1 MHRTLMTLDMF
12 MLDGDVT
19 SKVMAVAA
27 LAQRADGATRL
38 GERPSN
44 DRQYQNRPRMMIIV
58 GRTNRAL

>member
-27 LAQRADGATRL
+27 LPQRADGAARL
-38 GERPSN
+38 RERHRTTGN
-44 DRQYQNRPRMMIIV
+44 IRIV
-58 GRTNRAL
+58 RA